1 MGVLTH
7 LKSNWLCRRP
17 LNIQVGDVSGKD
29 VSEEN
34 TKESLQI
41 LYIAR
46 TYDIPFRS
54 NNFRLDEG
62 ELNKLHRINWRSI

>member
-7 LKSNWLCRRP
+7 LKSNWP
-17 LNIQVGDVSGKD
+17 FNIQVADVSGKD

-34 TKESLQI
+34 GKESLQI

-46 TYDIPFRS
+46 PDNIPFRS
-54 NNFRLDEG
+54 NIFRLEEG
-62 ELNKLHRINWRSI
+62 ELNKLQRINWRSF